1 MPSMTRFN
9 IPLKITQGD
18 AVTWS
23 EEIAEYDPNVDTLIC
38 YVRGESR
45 LDLAATNNSGL
56 FEFAITSDQSNDLQ
70 PGKYKAQFVIDPQ
83 LGQRKTLGIAEFE
96 VCPSFANLDSLET
109 RSPDEIE
116 LEELNKAIAKLA
128 TGVQEYEIG
137 ERRVKYTD
145 LPSLYKRKRQL
156 QRRINLKKNP
166 HLRNGRNTQINFG

>member
-1 MPSMTRFN
+1 MTRFN
-9 IPLKITQGD
+9 IPQKITQGD
-18 AVTWS
+18 ATTWT
-23 EEIAEYDPNVDTLIC
+23 EEITEYNPGTDTLIC

-45 LDLAATNNSGL
+45 LDLTATANNGL
-56 FEFAITSDQSNDLQ
+56 FEFAISSDQSNDLQ
-70 PGKYKAQFVIDPQ
+70 PGRYKAQFVIDPRS
-83 LGQRKTLGIAEFE
+83 GQRKTLGIAEFE